1 MIVLTWCFL
10 LSKIFFW
17 IWSLIHWIKIFGLF
31 ITSIFRFLLIIM
43 FYIQALFIGLF
54 KFYCLLFSFTSAGL
68 YVINLKRCQ
77 QTGENAHERLHN
89 TIQGKK
95 KMIQKCCSPQKSST
109 KPIQTPLI
117 RKHLKNDTNI
127 YVVKIFEFLFINHFL
142 ECQIIKFCLYS
153 RSEMILVSNFFNNR

>member
-43 FYIQALFIGLF
+43 FYIQTLFIGLF

-95 KMIQKCCSPQKSST
+95 KNDSKNVARHKNLKQSQFRRHWLENILRT
-109 KPIQTPLI
+109 TQTSMLL
-117 RKHLKNDTNI
+117 RYL
-127 YVVKIFEFLFINHFL
+127 
-142 ECQIIKFCLYS
+142 
-153 RSEMILVSNFFNNR
+153 NFFL

>member
-43 FYIQALFIGLF
+43 FYIQTLFIGLF

-68 YVINLKRCQ
+68 YVINLKDVNKQVKMHMKDYITRFKV
-77 QTGENAHERLHN
+77 
-89 TIQGKK
+89 KK
-95 KMIQKCCSPQKSST
+95 KWFKKCCSPQKSST

>member
-68 YVINLKRCQ
+68 YVINLKDVNKQ
-77 QTGENAHERLHN
+77 V
-89 TIQGKK
+89 
-95 KMIQKCCSPQKSST
+95 KMHMKDYITRFKVK
-109 KPIQTPLI
+109 
-117 RKHLKNDTNI
+117 KNDSKNVAHHKNLQQSRFRRHWLENI
-127 YVVKIFEFLFINHFL
+127 LRTTQTSMLLRYL
-142 ECQIIKFCLYS
+142 
-153 RSEMILVSNFFNNR
+153 NFFL